1 MKNNYEI
8 TSLVGNTP
16 LIRLTNIEKIYRTS
30 CKIYAKVE
38 SFNLTGSI
46 KDRAVLEIL
55 KDLSQKGRCVIIVSH
70 SNKVIEYADKVL
82 NLKEGKLE

>member
-46 KDRAVLEIL
+46 KEIC
-55 KDLSQKGRCVIIVSH
+55 SI
-70 SNKVIEYADKVL
+70 L
-82 NLKEGKLE
+82 NRIYFVC